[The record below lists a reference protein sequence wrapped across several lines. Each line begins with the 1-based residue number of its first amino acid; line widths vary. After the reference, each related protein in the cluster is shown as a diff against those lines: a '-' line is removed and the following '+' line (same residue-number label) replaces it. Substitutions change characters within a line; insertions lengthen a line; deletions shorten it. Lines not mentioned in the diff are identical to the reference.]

1 MITAPRPAPPHVLL
15 PNPPVAPAPF
25 RRAPPSVE
33 ALTAALFE
41 PLAAACSYL
50 MVLQL
55 AGQPWQRHD
64 LVFALF
70 VFLLRLPGRNFFA
83 TPPRTAAGQILLS
96 WCGFVMLL
104 LACGWITSSLSMFD
118 PLLMAV
124 WVLAAP
130 VLHGA
135 GLMLLRRALRHSGRT
150 SAQQRRAVVVG
161 GGPLAVRVATA
172 LGLRT
177 EAPTRVLG
185 FFDDRSDTRLEGPAR
200 AALRG
205 GLGALAAYVR
215 EHGVQEVYVTLP
227 LMSQP
232 RIAQLVEEL
241 HGTTASLYF
250 VPDVLATPVVQ
261 GRLDSLHGLPVLALC
276 ETPFTGIDAVVKR
289 SSDLVI
295 ASLALVVLAP
305 LMAAIALAIRFDS
318 PGPALFRQ
326 RRNGLGGEEIVVWK
340 FRTMRVQQDGA
351 VVPQA
356 TRGDARITRVGAL
369 LRRTSLDELPQFFNV
384 LQGRMSVVGPR
395 PHAVAH
401 NEQYRA
407 LIRAYQIRHKVRPGI
422 TGWAQVHGCRGETD
436 TLEKM
441 QQRVE
446 YDIDY
451 LRHWSLK
458 LDLRIVLRTARL
470 LLGDDKAY

>member
-1 MITAPRPAPPHVLL
+1 MPLADS
-15 PNPPVAPAPF
+15 APF
-25 RRAPPSVE
+25 RPAPPSVE
-33 ALTAALFE
+33 ALTVALFE
-41 PLAAACSYL
+41 PLCAAISYL
-50 MVLQL
+50 AVLQL
-55 AGQPWQRHD
+55 AGRPWQRHD
-64 LVFALF
+64 LVLALF

-83 TPPRTAAGQILLS
+83 TPPRTAAQQILLS
-96 WCGFVMLL
+96 WAGFVLLL
-104 LACGWITSSLSMFD
+104 LACGWITSSLTLFD
-118 PLLMAV
+118 PHVMLAWM
-124 WVLAAP
+124 LAAP
-130 VLHGA
+130 LVHAA
-135 GLMLLRRALRHSGRT
+135 GLVALRQGFRHASSA

-161 GGPLAVRVATA
+161 GGPLAVRLSGALRARPGAATM
-172 LGLRT
+172 
-177 EAPTRVLG
+177 VLG
-185 FFDDRSDTRLEGPAR
+185 YFDDRGGDRVDSAAR
-200 AALRG
+200 AELRG
-205 GLGALAAYVR
+205 GLDALAAYVR
-215 EHGVQEVYVTLP
+215 TQGVHEVYVTLP

-232 RIAQLVEEL
+232 RIAQLVDAL

-250 VPDVLATPVVQ
+250 VPDVLVTPVVQ

-276 ETPFTGIDAVVKR
+276 ETPFTGIDALVKR
-289 SSDLVI
+289 ASDLVI
-295 ASLALVVLAP
+295 ASVAVVLLAP
-305 LMAAIALAIRFDS
+305 LMAAIAVAVRMDS

-340 FRTMRVQQDGA
+340 FRSMRVLQDGA

-356 TRGDARITRVGAL
+356 TKDDPRITRVGAF

-441 QQRVE
+441 QRRVE

-451 LRHWSLK
+451 LRHWSLA

-470 LLGDDKAY
+470 VLWGDEQAY

>member
-1 MITAPRPAPPHVLL
+1 MTPAPITSP
-15 PNPPVAPAPF
+15 APALLSALTPF
-25 RRAPPSVE
+25 RRAPASIE
-33 ALTAALFE
+33 ALTVAVFE
-41 PLAAACSYL
+41 PLLAASSYL
-50 MVLQL
+50 ALLQL
-55 AGQPWQRHD
+55 AGRPWQRHD
-64 LVFALF
+64 LVLALF

-83 TPPRTAAGQILLS
+83 TPPRAAARQILAS
-96 WCGFVMLL
+96 WGGFVLLL
-104 LACGWITSSLSMFD
+104 LACGWLTASLALFD
-118 PLLMAV
+118 ARLLAT
-124 WVLAAP
+124 WALAAP
-130 VLHGA
+130 LLHAGGLVL
-135 GLMLLRRALRHSGRT
+135 LNRLLRRAAAAP
-150 SAQQRRAVVVG
+150 AQQRRAVIVG
-161 GGPLAVRVATA
+161 GGLLAARVAAA
-172 LGLRT
+172 LGQRT
-177 EAPTRVLG
+177 EQPTQVLG
-185 FFDDRSDTRLEGPAR
+185 FFDDRNDERLDAGAR
-200 AALRG
+200 AARRG
-205 GLGALAAYVR
+205 GLAELAAFVR
-215 EHGVQEVYVTLP
+215 ERGVHEVYVTLP

-232 RIAQLVEEL
+232 RIAQLVDEL

-276 ETPFTGIDAVVKR
+276 ETPFTGVDALVKR
-289 SSDLVI
+289 ASDLVI
-295 ASLALVVLAP
+295 ASAAVLLLAP
-305 LMAAIALAIRFDS
+305 VMAAIAVAVRLDS

-340 FRTMRVQQDGA
+340 FRTMRVLQDGA
-351 VVPQA
+351 SVPQA
-356 TRGDARITRVGAL
+356 TKGDPRITRVGAW

-451 LRHWSLK
+451 LRHWSLA

-470 LLGDDKAY
+470 VLGDDKAY